1 MRTQK
6 GVRNVSEEVEGLLGM
21 WDVNLE
27 WKKGPAPSYSR
38 VCLPY
43 EHEIFAGI
51 LHPHWSL
58 PLSPSFVPCNSDQD
72 SQLCSVPLL
81 SLHLHCN
88 LSARTKLLFLVV
100 LLFDTTFWA
109 HSLHSISGGSDS
121 VFEAFDWL
129 PWEDQS
135 TALIAEAWCSC
146 CILPQLAETC
156 SLWRFFQHWWDLFGM
171 HAVGDHF
178 ARDCPEGG
186 KGKGKSKS
194 KADSSEIHFPLCH
207 NLQVARCLDNCF
219 SELFRV

>member
-27 WKKGPAPSYSR
+27 WKKGPAPATAGFVCRMNMRFSQAFFTHTGHCP
-38 VCLPY
+38 CLP
-43 EHEIFAGI
+43 
-51 LHPHWSL
+51 
-58 PLSPSFVPCNSDQD
+58 PLSLAILTQD

-129 PWEDQS
+129 LWEDQS

-219 SELFRV
+219 SELFPV